1 MPLSRNSSPQPHL
14 LAREHIRLDRFAG
27 CAPEGDGDRLER
39 YFALQRGELRAVPI
53 RPAARFNLRGEL
65 V

>member
-1 MPLSRNSSPQPHL
+1 MPAPLAQSNA

-27 CAPEGDGDRLER
+27 CAPEGDGDRLEQ

-53 RPAARFNLRGEL
+53 RPAARFNLMGEL